1 MTTKVQYSQGIITR
15 NYNNEREALIINK
28 PKSTKQKYSTIKS
41 NIENPEC
48 SNFGFINDASYD
60 VVTDSIAMNFNSAIF
75 NDGLIHNISGGL
87 YSVAD
92 NLITPPS
99 NWGLNRFG
107 PGSFLTSSVY
117 SDNLNVVMFS
127 RHNKQISI
135 YKKYEKFVYGANQ
148 LYDYD
153 VHEGI
158 LYTSDS
164 KPTSYGPIEYTQTD
178 YDIAHSGFPS
188 LSDWSYL
195 NNFQYVPKTDNTN
208 IVSLYAKYFPL
219 YRYGAIVAKI
229 GMTYSQIPNASITV
243 NALTGIIIIDVESSG
258 FNIEDIDG
266 FYMVF
271 GALPCVISD
280 AVTISKNLLDVDR
293 ISDAT
298 YLTIDN
304 VIYTDA
310 IVGSTKSILMKKG
323 TTVTQSPISI
333 YANSKDTY
341 IELNEDISFSDSS
354 QSIIYVRSELDK
366 TINVQPNMNTG
377 TLRPFS
383 TGNAA
388 SGLISVQLE
397 PHWAEELTDA
407 DWQTIMGT
415 DTSGVALFGKFGDRY
430 ILMSSDQYKGV
441 TAPSASTTH
450 SYNMV
455 PETDG
460 YTSILNAWYDPSTLV
475 LTSGVVALVEGT
487 DYSLVYP
494 NTIIFNDSSLFKDE
508 DILIEYDV
516 AVEPFI
522 YNTNINTVTKT
533 VAYNQY
539 KDIWSIY
546 DSQLTGLYYMAAH
559 NADIFIGKVNTDGSR
574 TVISSQTINAK
585 INTTANYIKQLFTG
599 LEGQY

>member
-87 YSVAD
+87 YASAES
-92 NLITPPS
+92 LLTPPS
-99 NWGLNRFG
+99 SWGLNRFG
-107 PGSFLTSSVY
+107 SGSFLSVDVY

-127 RHNKQISI
+127 RHNKQISV
-135 YKKYEKFVYGANQ
+135 YRKYDKFEYAANQ
-148 LYDYD
+148 DNFYD

-158 LYTSDS
+158 LYVSESTPLAYGGEIWPS
-164 KPTSYGPIEYTQTD
+164 SY
-178 YDIAHSGFPS
+178 YDTIYSS
-188 LSDWSYL
+188 LLPNIHWALL
-195 NNFQYVPKTDNTN
+195 NNFQYVPKENDNTT
-208 IVSLYAKYFPL
+208 VSLYSKYFPI
-219 YRYGAIVAKI
+219 YRNGIIAAKI
-229 GMTYSQIPNASITV
+229 GMGYVRIPNASVTV
-243 NALTGIIIIDVESSG
+243 DTLTGIIIVDTLASG
-258 FNIEDIDG
+258 YDIENIDG
-266 FYMVF
+266 FYIVF
-271 GALPCVISD
+271 GAIPCIISD
-280 AVTISKNLLDVDR
+280 AVAISKNLLDVDM

-304 VIYTDA
+304 TIYTDA
-310 IVGSTKSILMKKG
+310 IVGSAKSLLMKKG
-323 TTVTQSPISI
+323 TAVTQSPISI
-333 YANSKDTY
+333 YANNKDTY
-341 IELNEDISFSDSS
+341 IELNEDISFSNSA

-366 TINVQPNMNTG
+366 TVNVQPNMNTS

-460 YTSILNAWYDPSTLV
+460 YTLILNAWYDPSTLV

-559 NADIFIGKVNTDGSR
+559 NADISIGKVNTDGSR

>member
-1 MTTKVQYSQGIITR
+1 MTTKVQYSKNVIVR
-15 NYNNEREALIINK
+15 NYTNDSEAVIINK
-28 PKSTKQKYSTIKS
+28 PQSAKQKYFTIKS

-87 YSVAD
+87 YASAES
-92 NLITPPS
+92 LLTPPS
-99 NWGLNRFG
+99 SWGLNRFG
-107 PGSFLTSSVY
+107 SGSFLSVDVY

-127 RHNKQISI
+127 RHNKQISV
-135 YKKYEKFVYGANQ
+135 YRKYDKFEYAANQ
-148 LYDYD
+148 DNFYD

-158 LYTSDS
+158 LYVSESTPLAYGGEIWPS
-164 KPTSYGPIEYTQTD
+164 SY
-178 YDIAHSGFPS
+178 YDTIYSS
-188 LSDWSYL
+188 LLPNIHWALL
-195 NNFQYVPKTDNTN
+195 NNFQYVPKENDNTT
-208 IVSLYAKYFPL
+208 VSLYSKYFPI
-219 YRYGAIVAKI
+219 YRNGIIAAKI
-229 GMTYSQIPNASITV
+229 GMGYVRIPNASVTV
-243 NALTGIIIIDVESSG
+243 DTLTGIIIVDTLTSG
-258 FNIEDIDG
+258 YDIENIDG
-266 FYMVF
+266 FYIVF
-271 GALPCVISD
+271 GAIPCIISD
-280 AVTISKNLLDVDR
+280 AVAISKNLLDVDM

-304 VIYTDA
+304 TIYTDA
-310 IVGSTKSILMKKG
+310 IVGSAKSLLMKKG
-323 TTVTQSPISI
+323 TAVTQSPISI
-333 YANSKDTY
+333 YANNKDTY
-341 IELNEDISFSDSS
+341 IELNEDISFSDSA
-354 QSIIYVRSELDK
+354 QSIIYIRSELDK
-366 TINVQPNMNTG
+366 TVNVQPNMNTG

-460 YTSILNAWYDPSTLV
+460 YTLILNAWYDPSTLV

-522 YNTNINTVTKT
+522 YNTDINTVTKT

>member
-1 MTTKVQYSQGIITR
+1 MTTKVQYNQDVIVRSHH
-15 NYNNEREALIINK
+15 NSSEAIIINK

-87 YSVAD
+87 YASAES
-92 NLITPPS
+92 LLTPPS
-99 NWGLNRFG
+99 SWGLNRFG
-107 PGSFLTSSVY
+107 SGSFLGVDVY

-127 RHNKQISI
+127 RHNKQISV
-135 YKKYEKFVYGANQ
+135 YRKYDKFEYAANQ
-148 LYDYD
+148 DNFYD

-158 LYTSDS
+158 LYVSESTPLAYGGEIWPS
-164 KPTSYGPIEYTQTD
+164 SY
-178 YDIAHSGFPS
+178 YDTIYSS
-188 LSDWSYL
+188 LLPNIHWALL
-195 NNFQYVPKTDNTN
+195 NNFQYVPKENDNTT
-208 IVSLYAKYFPL
+208 VSLYSKYFPI
-219 YRYGAIVAKI
+219 YRNGIIAAKI
-229 GMTYSQIPNASITV
+229 GMGYVRIPNASVTV
-243 NALTGIIIIDVESSG
+243 DTLTGIIIVDTLTSG
-258 FNIEDIDG
+258 YDIENIDG
-266 FYMVF
+266 FYIVF
-271 GALPCVISD
+271 GAIPCIISD
-280 AVTISKNLLDVDR
+280 AVAISKNLLDVDM

-304 VIYTDA
+304 TIYTDA
-310 IVGSTKSILMKKG
+310 VVGSAKSILMKKG

-333 YANSKDTY
+333 YANNKNTY
-341 IELNEDISFSDSS
+341 IELNEDISFSDSA

-366 TINVQPNMNTG
+366 TVNVQPNMNFG
-377 TLRPFS
+377 TVTAFS

-397 PHWAEELTDA
+397 QHWAEELTDT

-415 DTSGVALFGKFGDRY
+415 DTSGVALFGKFGDRL
-430 ILMSSDQYKGV
+430 IVMSSDQYEGV
-441 TAPSASTTH
+441 TVPSPSTTH
-450 SYNMV
+450 SYNMI
-455 PETDG
+455 PEDG
-460 YTSILNAWYDPSTLV
+460 YTLILNAWYDPSTLT
-475 LTSGVVALVEGT
+475 LTSDSVALVEGT

-559 NADIFIGKVNTDGSR
+559 NADISIGKVNTDGSR

>member
-1 MTTKVQYSQGIITR
+1 MTTKVQYSQNVIVR
-15 NYNNEREALIINK
+15 NYTNDSEAVIINK
-28 PKSTKQKYSTIKS
+28 PQSAKQKYFTIKS

-87 YSVAD
+87 YASAES
-92 NLITPPS
+92 LLTPPS
-99 NWGLNRFG
+99 SWGLNRFG
-107 PGSFLTSSVY
+107 SGSFLSVDVY

-127 RHNKQISI
+127 RHNKQISV
-135 YKKYEKFVYGANQ
+135 YRKYDKFEYAANQ
-148 LYDYD
+148 DNFYDI
-153 VHEGI
+153 HEGI
-158 LYTSDS
+158 LYVSESTPLAYGGEIWPS
-164 KPTSYGPIEYTQTD
+164 SY
-178 YDIAHSGFPS
+178 YDTIYSS
-188 LSDWSYL
+188 LLPNIHWALL
-195 NNFQYVPKTDNTN
+195 NNFQYVPKENDNTT
-208 IVSLYAKYFPL
+208 VSLYSKYFPI
-219 YRYGAIVAKI
+219 YRNGIIAAKI
-229 GMTYSQIPNASITV
+229 GMGYVRIPNASVTV
-243 NALTGIIIIDVESSG
+243 DTLTGIIIVDTLTSG
-258 FNIEDIDG
+258 HDIENIDG
-266 FYMVF
+266 FYIVF
-271 GALPCVISD
+271 GAIPCIISD
-280 AVTISKNLLDVDR
+280 AVAISKNLLDVDM

-304 VIYTDA
+304 TIYTDA
-310 IVGSTKSILMKKG
+310 IVGSAKSLLMKKG
-323 TTVTQSPISI
+323 TAVTQSPISI
-333 YANSKDTY
+333 YANNKDTY
-341 IELNEDISFSDSS
+341 IELNEDISFSNSA

-366 TINVQPNMNTG
+366 TVNVQPNMNTS

>member
-1 MTTKVQYSQGIITR
+1 MTTKVQYSPSIITR
-15 NYNNEREALIINK
+15 SYTNEREAVIINK
-28 PKSTKQKYSTIKS
+28 PKSTKQKYSTIRS
-41 NIENPEC
+41 NIEDPEC
-48 SNFGFINDASYD
+48 SNFGFINEASYD
-60 VVTDSIAMNFNSAIF
+60 VVSNSIAMDFNSAIF

-87 YSVAD
+87 YASAD
-92 NLITPPS
+92 SLLTPPS
-99 NWGLNRFG
+99 SWGLNRFG
-107 PGSFLTSSVY
+107 PGSFLSTAVY

-127 RHNKQISI
+127 RHNKNVSI
-135 YKKYEKFVYGANQ
+135 HKEYKKFVYASNQ
-148 LYDYD
+148 LHNYD
-153 VHEGI
+153 VYDGI

-164 KPTSYGPIEYTQTD
+164 KPTSHGPIEYTKAN
-178 YDIAHSGFPS
+178 YDTAYSGSPN

-195 NNFQYVPKTDNTN
+195 NNFQYVPKIENTN
-208 IVSLYAKYFPL
+208 IISLYAKYFPL
-219 YRYGAIVAKI
+219 YRFGAVVAKI
-229 GMTYSQIPNASITV
+229 GMTYSKIPNGSITI
-243 NALTGIIIIDVESSG
+243 NALTGIIILNIESSG
-258 FNIEDIDG
+258 FDIEDIDG
-266 FYMVF
+266 FYIVF

-280 AVTISKNLLDVDR
+280 AVPISKNLLDVDM

-310 IVGSTKSILMKKG
+310 VVGSTKSILMKKG

-333 YANSKDTY
+333 YANSKDAY
-341 IELNEDISFSDSS
+341 IELNQDISFSDSA

-366 TINVQPNMNTG
+366 TINVQPNMNFG
-377 TLRPFS
+377 TLSPFS

-397 PHWAEELTDA
+397 PHWAEELTDT

-415 DTSGVALFGKFGDRY
+415 DTSGVALFGKFGDRHV
-430 ILMSSDQYKGV
+430 LMSSDQHEGV
-441 TAPSASTTH
+441 TVPSPSTTH

-455 PETDG
+455 PEDG
-460 YTSILNAWYDPSTLV
+460 YTLILNAWYDPSTLT
-475 LTSGVVALVEGT
+475 LTSNSVALVEGT
-487 DYSLVYP
+487 DYSLVHP

-508 DILIEYDV
+508 NILIEYDV

-522 YNTNINTVTKT
+522 YNTDIDTVTKI

-559 NADIFIGKVNTDGSR
+559 NVDISIGKVNTDGSR

>member
-87 YSVAD
+87 YASAES
-92 NLITPPS
+92 LLTPPS
-99 NWGLNRFG
+99 SWGLNRFG
-107 PGSFLTSSVY
+107 SGSFLSVDVY

-127 RHNKQISI
+127 RHNKQISV
-135 YKKYEKFVYGANQ
+135 YRKYDKFEYAANQ
-148 LYDYD
+148 DNFYD

-158 LYTSDS
+158 LYVSESTPLAYGGEIWPS
-164 KPTSYGPIEYTQTD
+164 SY
-178 YDIAHSGFPS
+178 YDTIYSS
-188 LSDWSYL
+188 LLPNIHWALL
-195 NNFQYVPKTDNTN
+195 NNFQYVPKENDNTT
-208 IVSLYAKYFPL
+208 VSLYSKYFPI
-219 YRYGAIVAKI
+219 YRNGIIAAKI
-229 GMTYSQIPNASITV
+229 GMGYVRIPNASVTV
-243 NALTGIIIIDVESSG
+243 DTLTGIIIVDTLTSG
-258 FNIEDIDG
+258 YDIENIDG
-266 FYMVF
+266 FYIVF
-271 GALPCVISD
+271 GAIPCIISD
-280 AVTISKNLLDVDR
+280 AVAISKNLLDVDM

-304 VIYTDA
+304 TIYTDA
-310 IVGSTKSILMKKG
+310 IVGSAKSLLMKKG
-323 TTVTQSPISI
+323 TAVTQSPISI
-333 YANSKDTY
+333 YANNKDTY
-341 IELNEDISFSDSS
+341 IELNEDISFSNSA

-366 TINVQPNMNTG
+366 TVNVQPNMNTG

>member
-1 MTTKVQYSQGIITR
+1 MTTKVQYSQNVIVR
-15 NYNNEREALIINK
+15 NYTNDSEAVIINK
-28 PKSTKQKYSTIKS
+28 PQSAKQKYFTIKS
-41 NIENPEC
+41 NIENPKC

-87 YSVAD
+87 YASAES
-92 NLITPPS
+92 LLTPPS
-99 NWGLNRFG
+99 SWGLNRFG
-107 PGSFLTSSVY
+107 SGSFLSVDVY

-127 RHNKQISI
+127 RHNKQISV
-135 YKKYEKFVYGANQ
+135 YRKYDKFEYAANQ
-148 LYDYD
+148 DNFYD

-158 LYTSDS
+158 LYVSESTPLAYGGEIWPS
-164 KPTSYGPIEYTQTD
+164 SY
-178 YDIAHSGFPS
+178 YDTIYSS
-188 LSDWSYL
+188 LLPNIHWALL
-195 NNFQYVPKTDNTN
+195 NNFQYVPKENDNTT
-208 IVSLYAKYFPL
+208 VSLYSKYFPI
-219 YRYGAIVAKI
+219 YRNGIIAAKI
-229 GMTYSQIPNASITV
+229 GMGYVRIPNASVTV
-243 NALTGIIIIDVESSG
+243 DTLTGIIIVDTLTSG
-258 FNIEDIDG
+258 YDIENIDG
-266 FYMVF
+266 FYIVF
-271 GALPCVISD
+271 GAIPCIISD
-280 AVTISKNLLDVDR
+280 AVAISKNLLDVDM

-304 VIYTDA
+304 TIYTDA
-310 IVGSTKSILMKKG
+310 VVGSAKSLLMKKG

-333 YANSKDTY
+333 YANNKDTY
-341 IELNEDISFSDSS
+341 IELNEDISFSNSA

-366 TINVQPNMNTG
+366 TVNVQPNMNFG
-377 TLRPFS
+377 TVTAFS

-397 PHWAEELTDA
+397 QHWAEELTDT

-415 DTSGVALFGKFGDRY
+415 DTSGVALFGKFGDRL
-430 ILMSSDQYKGV
+430 IVMSSDQYEGV
-441 TAPSASTTH
+441 TVPSPSTTH
-450 SYNMV
+450 SYNMI
-455 PETDG
+455 PEDG
-460 YTSILNAWYDPSTLV
+460 YTLILNAWYDPSTLT
-475 LTSGVVALVEGT
+475 LTSDSVALVEGT

-559 NADIFIGKVNTDGSR
+559 NADISIGKVNTDGSR

>member
-1 MTTKVQYSQGIITR
+1 MTTKVQYSQNVIVR
-15 NYNNEREALIINK
+15 NYTNDSEAVIINK
-28 PKSTKQKYSTIKS
+28 PQSTKQKYSTIKS
-41 NIENPEC
+41 NIENPKC

-87 YSVAD
+87 YASAES
-92 NLITPPS
+92 LLTPPS
-99 NWGLNRFG
+99 SWGLNRFG
-107 PGSFLTSSVY
+107 SGSFLSVDVY

-127 RHNKQISI
+127 RHNKQISV
-135 YKKYEKFVYGANQ
+135 YRKYDKFEYAANQ
-148 LYDYD
+148 DNFYD

-158 LYTSDS
+158 LYVSESTPLAYGGEIWPS
-164 KPTSYGPIEYTQTD
+164 SY
-178 YDIAHSGFPS
+178 YDTIYSS
-188 LSDWSYL
+188 LLPNIHWALL
-195 NNFQYVPKTDNTN
+195 NNFQYVPKENDNTT
-208 IVSLYAKYFPL
+208 VSLYSKYFPI
-219 YRYGAIVAKI
+219 YRNGIIAAKI
-229 GMTYSQIPNASITV
+229 GMGYVRIPNASVTV
-243 NALTGIIIIDVESSG
+243 DTLTGIIIVDTLTSG
-258 FNIEDIDG
+258 YDIENIDG
-266 FYMVF
+266 FYIVF
-271 GALPCVISD
+271 GAIPCIISD
-280 AVTISKNLLDVDR
+280 AVAISKNLLDVDM

-304 VIYTDA
+304 TIYTDA
-310 IVGSTKSILMKKG
+310 VVGSAKSLLMKKG

-333 YANSKDTY
+333 YANNKDTY
-341 IELNEDISFSDSS
+341 IELNEDISFSDSA

-366 TINVQPNMNTG
+366 TVNVQPNMNTG
-377 TLRPFS
+377 TLSPFS

-397 PHWAEELTDA
+397 QHWMEELTNT
-407 DWQTIMGT
+407 DWQTIMGA

-430 ILMSSDQYKGV
+430 ILMSSDQHKGV
-441 TAPSASTTH
+441 TTPSASTTH

-460 YTSILNAWYDPSTLV
+460 YTLILNAWYDPSTLA
-475 LTSGVVALVEGT
+475 LTSDSVALVEGT

-559 NADIFIGKVNTDGSR
+559 NADISIGKVNTDGSR

>member
-1 MTTKVQYSQGIITR
+1 MTTKVQYSQNVIVR
-15 NYNNEREALIINK
+15 NYTNDSEAVIINK
-28 PKSTKQKYSTIKS
+28 PQSTKQKYSTIKS
-41 NIENPEC
+41 NIENPKC

-87 YSVAD
+87 YASAES
-92 NLITPPS
+92 LLTPPS
-99 NWGLNRFG
+99 SWGLNRFG
-107 PGSFLTSSVY
+107 SGSFLSVDVY

-127 RHNKQISI
+127 RHNKQISV
-135 YKKYEKFVYGANQ
+135 YRKYDKFEYAANQ
-148 LYDYD
+148 DNFYD

-158 LYTSDS
+158 LYVSESTPLAYGGEIWPS
-164 KPTSYGPIEYTQTD
+164 SY
-178 YDIAHSGFPS
+178 YDTIYSS
-188 LSDWSYL
+188 LLPNIHWALL
-195 NNFQYVPKTDNTN
+195 NNFQYVPKENDNTT
-208 IVSLYAKYFPL
+208 VSLYSKYFPI
-219 YRYGAIVAKI
+219 YRNGIIAAKI
-229 GMTYSQIPNASITV
+229 GMGYVRIPNASVTV
-243 NALTGIIIIDVESSG
+243 DTLTGIIIVDTLTSG
-258 FNIEDIDG
+258 YDIENIDG
-266 FYMVF
+266 FYIVF
-271 GALPCVISD
+271 GAIPCIISD
-280 AVTISKNLLDVDR
+280 AVAISKNLLDVDM

-304 VIYTDA
+304 TIYTDA
-310 IVGSTKSILMKKG
+310 VVGSAKSILMKKG

-333 YANSKDTY
+333 YANNKDTY
-341 IELNEDISFSDSS
+341 IELNEDISFSDSA

-366 TINVQPNMNTG
+366 TVNVQPNMNTG
-377 TLRPFS
+377 TLSPFS

-397 PHWAEELTDA
+397 QHWMEELTNT
-407 DWQTIMGT
+407 DWQTIMGA

-430 ILMSSDQYKGV
+430 ILMSSDQHKGV

-460 YTSILNAWYDPSTLV
+460 YTLILNAWYDPSTLA
-475 LTSGVVALVEGT
+475 LTSDSVALVEGT

-559 NADIFIGKVNTDGSR
+559 NADISIGKVNTDGSR

>member
-1 MTTKVQYSQGIITR
+1 MTTKVQYSQNVIVR
-15 NYNNEREALIINK
+15 SHHNSSEAIIINK

-87 YSVAD
+87 YASAE
-92 NLITPPS
+92 NLLTPPPS
-99 NWGLNRFG
+99 WGLNRFG
-107 PGSFLTSSVY
+107 SGSFLGVDVY

-127 RHNKQISI
+127 RHNKQISV
-135 YKKYEKFVYGANQ
+135 YRKYDKFEYAANQ
-148 LYDYD
+148 DNFYD

-158 LYTSDS
+158 LYVSESTPLAYGGEIWPS
-164 KPTSYGPIEYTQTD
+164 SY
-178 YDIAHSGFPS
+178 YDTIYSS
-188 LSDWSYL
+188 LLPNIHWALL
-195 NNFQYVPKTDNTN
+195 NNFQYVPKENDNTT
-208 IVSLYAKYFPL
+208 VSLYSKYFPI
-219 YRYGAIVAKI
+219 YRNGIIAAKI
-229 GMTYSQIPNASITV
+229 GMGYVRIPNASVTV
-243 NALTGIIIIDVESSG
+243 DTLTGIIIVDTLTSG
-258 FNIEDIDG
+258 YDIENIDG
-266 FYMVF
+266 FYIVF
-271 GALPCVISD
+271 GAIPCIISD
-280 AVTISKNLLDVDR
+280 AVAISKNLLDVDM
-293 ISDAT
+293 ISYAT

-304 VIYTDA
+304 TIYTDA
-310 IVGSTKSILMKKG
+310 IVGSAKSLLMKKG
-323 TTVTQSPISI
+323 TAVTQSPISI
-333 YANSKDTY
+333 YANNKDTY
-341 IELNEDISFSDSS
+341 IELNEDISFSNSA

-366 TINVQPNMNTG
+366 TVNVQPNMNTG